1 VTEPDATLPVVDAG
15 RGEALAKQLARLAA
29 ELTVHTSA
37 GAEPVMRLPDGSR
50 RPRPT
55 VLSTADPRH
64 PAVGLELPFPFVVVA
79 PWRPEGNDN
88 QLGDALVVNLL
99 TDDDDLLSRAVADPS
114 ISKVTRGRTLPW
126 DSAPG
131 IPHEGNLSLFLLQ
144 PKGVVSTGASD
155 RALA

>member
-1 VTEPDATLPVVDAG
+1 
-15 RGEALAKQLARLAA
+15 
-29 ELTVHTSA
+29 
-37 GAEPVMRLPDGSR
+37 
-50 RPRPT
+50 